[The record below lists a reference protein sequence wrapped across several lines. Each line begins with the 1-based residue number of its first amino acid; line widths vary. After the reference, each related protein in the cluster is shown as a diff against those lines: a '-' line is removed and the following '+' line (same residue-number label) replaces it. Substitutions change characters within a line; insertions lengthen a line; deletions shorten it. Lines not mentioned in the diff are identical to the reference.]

1 MTDEVAEKPRSCW
14 LGVSELYRLD
24 SACARLQALY
34 PFQVYLVGS
43 VLERRNYRDV
53 DIRLLITD
61 KKWSRHLS
69 REWLFFNAAISD
81 QLAAATGLPIDFQ
94 FQSRTEWDMYKD
106 RPVRPLGHLPR
117 RKD

>member
-1 MTDEVAEKPRSCW
+1 MTDPEEKTRSCW
-14 LGVSELYRLD
+14 LGVPELYRLD

-53 DIRLLITD
+53 DIRLLLSD
-61 KKWSRHLS
+61 KKWGRHLS

-94 FQSRTEWDMYKD
+94 FMCRTEWDTYKD
-106 RPVRPLGHLPR
+106 RPVRPLGHLPG